1 MSTVAQRAFA
11 ECFHRIQCPAS
22 AQRLW
27 ERHFSSDDRGRFEE
41 GLVAAYGRYCTAG
54 LWARLR
60 GVSLDRAVLDVG
72 LRLGF
77 LTQQDYDW
85 LVREIGEF
93 PTAEEAMAAAI
104 TAGHLVLVESPREA
118 HWNSEEITVDWNRF
132 NSSWEFLWEL
142 GRHAKSG
149 ASVDR
154 LTFGVEASD
163 DLIARRKN
171 RLTSMSTFPISLT
184 DLIVPTGRGTQQL
197 RLAPERIRIF
207 QLAGS
212 GRLTEWHP

>member
-1 MSTVAQRAFA
+1 MPNGAQEVFA
-11 ECFHRIQCPAS
+11 ECFFRIQCPAS

-27 ERHFSSDDRGRFEE
+27 ERHFSADDRGRFEE
-41 GLVAAYGRYCTAG
+41 GLVAAYGRYGTAG

-77 LTQQDYDW
+77 LIQQDYDW

-118 HWNSEEITVDWNRF
+118 HWNSEEIAVDWNRF
-132 NSSWEFLWEL
+132 HSCWEFLWEL
-142 GRHAKSG
+142 SRHAKSG
-149 ASVDR
+149 GSVDW
-154 LTFGVEASD
+154 LTFGADASED
-163 DLIARRKN
+163 VVTKRKN
-171 RLTSMSTFPISLT
+171 RLKSMPEFPMSLVS
-184 DLIVPTGRGTQQL
+184 LIVTTGRGTQQL
-197 RLAPERIRIF
+197 NLVPERIRIF
-207 QLAGS
+207 LQS
-212 GRLTEWHP
+212 TNGRLTEWHP